1 MLENINLNLLSGGY
15 FRCDP
20 AWTRSANSLDR
31 CYKVYFPVSG
41 EARLAMESAD
51 YKIKTGRVYFISG
64 FRLRRQICPRE
75 MEVYWLHFIPE
86 SYYLR
91 HILDQLSPVLSW
103 SHTEDGFPSKTYENV
118 CRLFERPFSEQTR
131 PAGDILPATL
141 CRVSAILLNLV
152 ALCLDGV
159 DKNAYRKLHPDFY
172 RLKPTLDF
180 MHQHY
185 RENLTLSKMAAIA
198 GMAPNYFHR
207 WFKRV
212 LGVTPFE
219 YILGERLN
227 QARHLL
233 ASTRLTI
240 KETADAVGYS
250 DALYFSRIFSKQLQV
265 TPTAYRKMH
274 QFSRRQAF

>member
-1 MLENINLNLLSGGY
+1 MIENINLNLLSGGY

-20 AWTRSANSLDR
+20 AWSRIANSLDR

-41 EARLAMESAD
+41 AALLEMESGEYA
-51 YKIKTGRVYFISG
+51 IRAGQVYFISG
-64 FRLRRQICPRE
+64 FKLHRQFCARE
-75 MEVYWLHFIPE
+75 MKVFWLHFIPE
-86 SYYLR
+86 SFYFR
-91 HILDQLSPVLSW
+91 HILDQLPAVRSW
-103 SHTEDGFPSKTYENV
+103 ARSERGWPAKSYENI
-118 CRLFERPFSEQTR
+118 CRLFERPFSEQNHPR
-131 PAGDILPATL
+131 ADISAATV
-141 CRVSAILLNLV
+141 CRLSALLLNLV
-152 ALCLDGV
+152 AHCLD
-159 DKNAYRKLHPDFY
+159 DMDENAFRGLHPDFF

-180 MHQHY
+180 MHQHF
-185 RENLTLSKMAAIA
+185 RENLSLAKMAGMA

-240 KETADAVGYS
+240 KETADAVGYR
-250 DALYFSRIFSKQLQV
+250 DPLYFSRIFSKELQMS
-265 TPTAYRKMH
+265 PTRYRTIH
-274 QFSRRQAF
+274 QFSRP